1 MSKKQFIA
9 LIQEHKRLI
18 NKLVFTYARTP
29 EDQADL
35 RQEILLQAWKS
46 FARFQGKSKF
56 STWLFRVGIN
66 TGLTYQRK
74 KKKEGHGEL
83 GKPIPDKGKEDY
95 GSKELLQAIL
105 SKLNPVEKT
114 LIIATI
120 EGYDQQEIA
129 EMLGIT
135 VGNVRIKLFRIRQK
149 LEEYGYKRIL
159 G

>member
-18 NKLVFTYARTP
+18 NKLVFTYARNP

-46 FARFQGKSKF
+46 FPRFQGKSKF

-74 KKKEGHGEL
+74 KKKEVHREL
-83 GKPIPDKGKEDY
+83 ERPIPDQGKEDH

-105 SKLNPVEKT
+105 SKLNPIEKT

-135 VGNVRIKLFRIRQK
+135 VGNVRIKLFRIRKK
-149 LEEYGYKRIL
+149 LEEHGYKRIL